1 MTLLQREGERERTRV
16 EFALQA
22 GRLRGSR
29 ENGRERMLVC
39 STDTGECKGEGAA
52 VIGKGVSFTAVSF
65 VLISARG
72 LSTTIYCLS
81 GSPNVFACM
90 RKAGQLCRK

>member
-29 ENGRERMLVC
+29 ESGRERMLVFIM
-39 STDTGECKGEGAA
+39 GECKGEGTA
-52 VIGKGVSFTAVSF
+52 VIGKGVSFTAFSF
-65 VLISARG
+65 VLISTRG

>member
-29 ENGRERMLVC
+29 ESGKERMLVY
-39 STDTGECKGEGAA
+39 SMGGMG
-52 VIGKGVSFTAVSF
+52 
-65 VLISARG
+65 SARE
-72 LSTTIYCLS
+72 
-81 GSPNVFACM
+81 
-90 RKAGQLCRK
+90 KALL